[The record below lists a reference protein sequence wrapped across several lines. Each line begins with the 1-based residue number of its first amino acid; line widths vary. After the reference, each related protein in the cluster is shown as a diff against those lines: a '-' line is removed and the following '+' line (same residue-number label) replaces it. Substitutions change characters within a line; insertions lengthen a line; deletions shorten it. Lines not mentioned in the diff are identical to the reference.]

1 MHMILKHYHQIFTK
15 TKNTKKKKKKKKK
28 KEKKK
33 RVTFAVSDWCDVIKK
48 TEDVGQGSVKP
59 WKT

>member
-15 TKNTKKKKKKKKK
+15 TKNTT